1 MAMYQVLYWKHIPA
15 QVKVFEDGKRP
26 LSRQMPERFQIEIDR
41 IAMKDGLSGNDD
53 YLDQWRWT
61 PKRERAGTAEE
72 VADALLRELEQQARL
87 KDGSET

>member
-26 LSRQMPERFQIEIDR
+26 LSRQMPDRFQIEIDR

-87 KDGSET
+87 KEGSET